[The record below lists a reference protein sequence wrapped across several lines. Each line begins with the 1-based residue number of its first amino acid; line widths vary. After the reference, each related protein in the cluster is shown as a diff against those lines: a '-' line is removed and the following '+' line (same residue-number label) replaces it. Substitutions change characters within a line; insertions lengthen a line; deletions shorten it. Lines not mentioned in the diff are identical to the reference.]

1 VPVTKPRTPRRVR
14 TRGLALLLAL
24 AAAVP
29 VLAGPPGAF
38 RDETPARLLYVVR
51 EDDKFIASNI
61 LFSRTDEFE
70 LAAQERVAEERSDNA
85 VLVIATNRRLIA
97 YSVYTAS
104 WSTISLRA
112 GETLEQLEAED
123 YSAFAL
129 TSRRIMNFNGR
140 VGYWTESSR

>member
-1 VPVTKPRTPRRVR
+1 MTNPRTPARVR

-24 AAAVP
+24 AVVVP
-29 VLAGPPGAF
+29 ASAGPPGAF

>member
-1 VPVTKPRTPRRVR
+1 VPNAP
-14 TRGLALLLAL
+14 TRSRIGIGGLALLLGL
-24 AAAVP
+24 VAAGPGA
-29 VLAGPPGAF
+29 ASPPGAF

-51 EDDKFIASNI
+51 EDDRFIASNI
-61 LFSRTDEFE
+61 LFSKTDEFE
-70 LAAQERVAEERSDNA
+70 LAAQERVAEERTDNA
-85 VLVIATNRRLIA
+85 VLVVATNRRLIA

-104 WSTISLRA
+104 WATIDLRA
-112 GETLEQLEAED
+112 GETLERLEAED

>member
-1 VPVTKPRTPRRVR
+1 MSSSPTSWRRR
-14 TRGLALLLAL
+14 IGALGLALGL
-24 AAAVP
+24 AAAAPVP
-29 VLAGPPGAF
+29 AGAPGAY
-38 RDETPARLLYVVR
+38 RDDSPARLLYVVR

-70 LAAQERVAEERSDNA
+70 LAAQERVAAERSDKA
-85 VLVIATNRRLIA
+85 VLVVATNRRLIA

-104 WSTISLRA
+104 WATIDLRA
-112 GETLEQLEAED
+112 GESLEQLDAED